1 VLGSYFVAR
10 KNLAVTNQQTLW
22 LSVALCLLVPVLD
35 GAVRGHWFWRTY
47 AAGQLD
53 ILLVD
58 LLFLAL
64 AVVSGLVLLTMRQCA
79 QAPQPLPGVRASLK
93 VSHA

>member
-1 VLGSYFVAR
+1 M
-10 KNLAVTNQQTLW
+10 
-22 LSVALCLLVPVLD
+22 
-35 GAVRGHWFWRTY
+35 RGHWFWRTY

-58 LLFLAL
+58 LLFPAL
-64 AVVSGLVLLTMRQCA
+64 AVVSGLVLVKMRQRA
-79 QAPQPLPGVRASLK
+79 RATQPLPGVQASLT